1 MKKIFLL
8 LFFFLNFEICY
19 AETKIA
25 YININHILNN
35 SIVGKSISNHLNSIK
50 EKKLIEFQ
58 EIEKQLSEKE
68 KNILN
73 KKNIIDEK
81 EFNDEVNIL
90 KKEIIEYKNKKK
102 QFNSNIDEQK
112 IKYTKEV
119 LKTLNSIISNHV
131 EENSIEIVF
140 SKKDIIIA
148 RKNLDITKPIMDL
161 LNKKLTK
168 IKF

>member
-1 MKKIFLL
+1 M
-8 LFFFLNFEICY
+8 
-19 AETKIA
+19 
-25 YININHILNN
+25 
-35 SIVGKSISNHLNSIK
+35 
-50 EKKLIEFQ
+50 
-58 EIEKQLSEKE
+58 
-68 KNILN
+68 
-73 KKNIIDEK
+73 
-81 EFNDEVNIL
+81 NIL
-90 KKEIIEYKNKKK
+90 KNKIIEYKNKKK